1 MDDSL
6 IIKYIKKRKED
17 GLDMVIDKY
26 LPIIK
31 GVIRKYLFNIMEYEE
46 ECLNDILLSIWNNI
60 NSFDESKNSFKNWV
74 ISVSKYRAIDY
85 KRKYLKETENLEIDL
100 NLIEDKNNVESNILK
115 NELKEDVYELLKN
128 LKHKDREIFIKYY
141 IEELELQSISKTMNI
156 KESILYNRLSRG
168 RKKLRSLMHLYEF

>member
-60 NSFDESKNSFKNWV
+60 NSFDESKNGFKNWV

-85 KRKYLKETENLEIDL
+85 KRKYLKETEILEIDL